1 MSFTDIVIP
10 ATDGYQLAATLFKA
24 DDEKISTSNV
34 VVMNAATGVPRQFY
48 RSFAQFLQEH
58 GYTVVSYDYRG
69 IGDSAP
75 KSLRGFEVQIRDWA
89 LRDMEGVVRWV
100 SNTLQ
105 PSKLIMIG
113 HSVGGQVTGMLEDA
127 HQIDAMVT
135 LSSQSGYWRLQG
147 GNEPL
152 KIRFII
158 TIIFPLLTAIYGY
171 FPWSK
176 FLPGEDLPKGVALEW
191 AGWCRHPDYL
201 LGDNT
206 LPLERYAQFKAPI
219 LAYSIDDDDWG
230 TARSVDA
237 MMSAYP
243 NVERRHLVPADFG
256 LKKLGHMG
264 YFRAKS
270 RVLWQEALVWLE
282 EI

>member
-1 MSFTDIVIP
+1 MSPTDLVIP

-24 DDEKISTSNV
+24 NDEKISASNV
-34 VVMNAATGVPRQFY
+34 VVINSATGVPRKFY

-58 GYTVVSYDYRG
+58 GYTVVTYDYRG
-69 IGDSAP
+69 IAGSAP
-75 KSLRGFEVQIRDWA
+75 KRLRGFEARIRDWA
-89 LRDMEGVVRWV
+89 LRDMQGVVGWV

-113 HSVGGQVTGMLEDA
+113 HSVGGQVAGMLEDG
-127 HQIDAMVT
+127 HKIDAMVT
-135 LSSQSGYWRLQG
+135 ISAQSGYWSLQG

-152 KIRFII
+152 KVRFMV
-158 TIIFPLLTAIYGY
+158 TIAIPLLTTIYGY
-171 FPWSK
+171 LPWSK

-191 AGWCRHPDYL
+191 AGWCRHPEYL
-201 LGDNT
+201 LGDST
-206 LPLERYAQFKAPI
+206 LPLERYANFKAPI

-237 MMSAYP
+237 MMKAYP
-243 NVERRHLVPADFG
+243 NVERRHIVPAEFG
-256 LKKLGHMG
+256 VEKLGHMG

-270 RVLWQEALVWLE
+270 SALWEDALEWLE
-282 EI
+282 M